1 MNFCGNCGKSL
12 VEQEKTGERKII
24 TVLFADIAGFTS
36 ISETMDPEMI
46 QDLLNT
52 VFENMSN
59 SIRKYG
65 GTVHK
70 YIGDEIMALFGA
82 PIAYENH
89 AERAGR
95 AAIEIERSI
104 EDITEKIHLPLN
116 LHIALHS
123 GEVVLGKVGS
133 GDVQDY
139 TVIGDTVNVASR
151 LENIAPENNIL
162 VSKEFYERTKHTF
175 QFEPFGE
182 TEVKGKAKHITCYL
196 LKTVRTQREKIR
208 GIKELESPL
217 LGRDREINFLL
228 DKLEETKKEKSMH
241 LLILKGQPG
250 IGKSRLFH
258 EFEEQI
264 NAEETLLFETR
275 SLPFGQEE
283 LHPFKQFVRSITSI
297 TTDMDED
304 EAKKSIINSFN
315 NLLGT
320 VDLGVLDLI
329 DIILDFTSIK
339 EANLEP
345 KRKHQ
350 IVYYMIEN
358 LLRKLSEKKTLAI
371 GFEDFH
377 WVDSSSLLVL
387 RHLINFL
394 QDTPVLFILITRPLL
409 QDDPVSDF
417 LSVFHDKPF
426 SSSLELKPLAE
437 DVSLKLIATLL
448 SIDKIPMQVKEKIV
462 KKGEGNPL
470 FIEELLKA
478 LMERKLITKK
488 GVNWIAEEDIDVK
501 YIPDTINEIVIS
513 RVDLLANIEKNIL
526 QYASVI
532 GRIFW
537 DKPIQEI
544 FKQTMIQELASLSTK
559 GFVQQRV
566 ESLFEDAKEYIFN
579 HILIQESIYSSIL
592 KRVRKKLHRQ
602 FAIWLEESYPQMTT
616 TIANLLAF
624 HYEQGDEW
632 NKAGYY
638 YLLSGKESA
647 KNYNNDEAISRFKRA
662 ITILASHEEG
672 SKYSFDLYLSLGQVL
687 TRIGK
692 NEEAKENLELAFK
705 YASTEKAKFSTLKSL
720 ANLYQKM
727 SLYERAREKLSQ
739 ARQYVPKKNS
749 KEMVSLIFEEIWVDY
764 LTGNIREAFR
774 LLDDFETIFDF
785 IKDKLELEERENMQT
800 SSYSKRALLLNYT
813 GDLQKSLEYYSKVL
827 EIETKNNSHG
837 GLAAVY
843 NNMAGVYQSQGK
855 CSKAIKMYEKSQELD
870 KKMGNRLGTAIG
882 CNNLAEMYTF
892 LNDLKKAEEYLNEYL
907 SISKKIHNKLGFGFA
922 YINFGVIYLRKG
934 DNNKAL
940 NYYNDA
946 VNIFEELKSTSMLME
961 TYDQLSW
968 LYFEIKNVK
977 KATEYTEKINQYL
990 EHTENLELQASV
1002 KRLKGNIKIEQGDY
1016 ENAEQM
1022 LLETFR
1028 IYEKM
1033 SNTEGLI
1040 SLYSD
1045 FITLFMKKGD
1055 ESKITKYKKKG
1066 KQIVEGIL
1074 EDIDSERIRY
1084 SFLKKKEIRQ
1094 ILYP

>member
-12 VEQEKTGERKII
+12 VEQEKNGERKII
-24 TVLFADIAGFTS
+24 TILFADIAGFTT
-36 ISETMDPEMI
+36 ISETMDPEMV

-52 VFENMSN
+52 VFENISN

-70 YIGDEIMALFGA
+70 YIGDEVMALFGA

-95 AAIEIERSI
+95 AAVEIEQSI
-104 EDITEKIHLPLN
+104 EDITEKIHLSLN

-162 VSKEFYERTKHTF
+162 VSREFYERTKHAF

-182 TEVKGKAKHITCYL
+182 TKVKGKAKPITCYL
-196 LKTVRTQREKIR
+196 LKTLRTQREKIR
-208 GIKELESPL
+208 GIKELETPL
-217 LGRDREINFLL
+217 LGRDREIDFLL
-228 DKLEETKKEKSMH
+228 NKLEETKNEKSMH
-241 LLILKGQPG
+241 LVILKGQPG

-258 EFEEQI
+258 EFEERVNQK
-264 NAEETLLFETR
+264 ETLFFETR

-283 LHPFKQFVRSITSI
+283 LHPFKQFVRNITSI

-304 EAKKSIINSFN
+304 EAKKSVENSFN
-315 NLLGT
+315 SLLGT
-320 VDLGVLDLI
+320 ADLGVLDLI
-329 DIILDFTSIK
+329 DIILDFTSVK
-339 EANLEP
+339 EVNLEP

-350 IVYYMIEN
+350 ILYYMIEN
-358 LLRKLSEKKTLAI
+358 LLRKLSEQKTLAI

-377 WVDSSSLLVL
+377 WIDSSSLLLL

-394 QDTPVLFILITRPLL
+394 QDTPILFILITRPLL

-417 LSVFHDKPF
+417 LSIFHDKPF
-426 SSSLELKPLAE
+426 SSSLELKPLSK

-448 SIDKIPMQVKEKIV
+448 SIDKIPIQVKEKIV

-470 FIEELLKA
+470 FIEELLKV
-478 LMERKLITKK
+478 LMEQKLITKK
-488 GVNWIAEEDIDVK
+488 GVNWIANENIDVEDI
-501 YIPDTINEIVIS
+501 PETINEIVMS
-513 RVDLLANIEKNIL
+513 RVDLLGNIEKNIL

-544 FKQTMIQELASLSTK
+544 FKQTMIQELVSLSTK

-632 NKAGYY
+632 DKAGYY

-647 KNYNNDEAISRFKRA
+647 KNYNNDEAIEHFKRA
-662 ITILASHEEG
+662 IGILATHKENSEL
-672 SKYSFDLYLSLGQVL
+672 FFNLYLSLGKVS

-692 NEEAKENLELAFK
+692 NEEARDNLQLAFK
-705 YASTEKAKFSTLKSL
+705 YASLEKEKFSALKSL
-720 ANLYQKM
+720 ASLYQNM

-739 ARQYVPKKNS
+739 AKNYIDEKHS
-749 KEMVSLIFEEIWVDY
+749 KEMVSLIFEEIWIDY

-774 LLDDFETIFDF
+774 LLDDFERIFAF
-785 IKDKLELEERENMQT
+785 IKDSLELEERENMQT
-800 SSYSKRALLLNYT
+800 GYYSKRALLLNYT
-813 GDLQKSLEYYSKVL
+813 GDLQGSLEYYSRVL
-827 EIETKNNSHG
+827 DIETKNNSYG

-843 NNMAGVYQSQGK
+843 NNMAGIYQSQGK
-855 CSKAIKMYEKSQELD
+855 CSKAIKMFEKSQELD

-882 CNNLAEMYTF
+882 CNNLAEMYIF
-892 LNDLKKAEEYLNEYL
+892 LNDLEKAEEYLNEYL
-907 SISKKIHNKLGFGFA
+907 SISKKIHNKLGFGFT
-922 YINFGVIYLRKG
+922 YINFGIIYLKKG

-946 VNIFEELKSTSMLME
+946 VSIFQELKSTSMLME
-961 TYDQLSW
+961 TYNQLSW
-968 LYFEIKNVK
+968 FYLEMKNME
-977 KATEYTEKINQYL
+977 KAIEYTEKINEYL
-990 EHTENLELQASV
+990 KHTENLELEASA
-1002 KRLKGNIKIEQGDY
+1002 KRLRGNIQIEQGDY
-1016 ENAEQM
+1016 ENAEEM
-1022 LLETFR
+1022 LMETFR

-1033 SNTEGLI
+1033 SNTEGLVY
-1040 SLYSD
+1040 LYSD

-1055 ESKITKYKKKG
+1055 ESEISEYKKKG
-1066 KQIVEGIL
+1066 KQIVDRIL
-1074 EDIDSERIRY
+1074 EGIDSEEMKFT
-1084 SFLKKKEIRQ
+1084 FLKKNEVMQ
-1094 ILYP
+1094 ILNS